1 MFLYLLALAVSDGP
15 EARYQVSKVYKFV
28 AEDRSLPEGWGLSLN
43 FVPLNYIDRGNNC
56 EEVSQSYWSVT
67 K

>member
-28 AEDRSLPEGWGLSLN
+28 AEDRSLLEGWGLSLN
-43 FVPLNYIDRGNNC
+43 FVPLNYIDRGNNY
-56 EEVSQSYWSVT
+56 EEVSQSYWSVI